1 MINYYLMSCEQNYLY
16 IHEKNRKMGQRE
28 AYGIWTSYLASNQTA
43 AEKCLKVPKD
53 VIHRIL
59 RLSTTNETKK
69 TGVNVGAPE

>member
-43 AEKCLKVPKD
+43 AEKCLKVPKG
-53 VIHRIL
+53 L
-59 RLSTTNETKK
+59 LT
-69 TGVNVGAPE
+69 